1 MYIADL
7 HIHSRYARATSSEC
21 VPEYLDL
28 WARRKGI
35 GLVGTGDFTHARW
48 REELREKLAPCGDGF
63 YVLRDEYRLH
73 DAFTPEAA
81 QPRFVITGEIS
92 TIYKKDGRTRKVHH
106 LIILPSLED
115 ADALSARLEQ
125 IGNIHSD
132 GRPILGMDSRDLC
145 ELTFDTCPRAI
156 YVPAH
161 IWTPHFSLFGAFS
174 GFDTIEACFGDMTPH
189 IHALETGLSS
199 DPPMNWRLS
208 ALDRFTLLSNS
219 DAHSPAKLGREANLI
234 GGEMHYNA
242 FSDAVCGRTPA
253 DFLGTIEFFPEEG
266 KYHFDGHRSCG
277 VCLSPRE
284 SLALDNLC
292 PVCHKRMTIG
302 VSHRVEEL
310 ADRPEGFEPSHAP
323 RYENLVPLPEIIG
336 ASLNV
341 GAASAKVTQAYTSL
355 LRTLGPEFTILRTAE
370 ISDIRAAGGEL
381 IAEGVKRMREGKI
394 VMHPGFDGEFGK
406 LEVFT
411 PDELAALKS
420 QMSFLPVRT
429 LEKKKKTAAPEKI
442 NQQDANEAV
451 AAAPAATLNARQQQA
466 AQALAPAVAVIAG
479 PGTGKTKTLVSRIEY
494 LISEKGAHPESIAAV
509 TFTNKAA
516 QEMRER
522 LGLALGKRAAA
533 KLTIGTFHSLC
544 LQLLRGWGVPVT
556 IIDSAHARALA
567 MRVIED
573 CALHISPRGF
583 LEAVSRRKNGQ
594 NDALENDAF
603 EIYNRLMT
611 DEGCMDF
618 DDLLLQVIAWIDA
631 DPSVD
636 LRAFT
641 YVHVDEFQ
649 DINPLQFSLL
659 QRLWQK
665 SLSRFC
671 IGDPDQAIYGFRGAD
686 AQCFARLK
694 ESFRDLMVIR
704 LDTNYRC
711 TPEILSCA
719 NALIAGNPSDTP
731 RELHAALEHGSPVR
745 VIEGADE
752 FAQAVFIA
760 KEIAR
765 MTGGME
771 MHETAARE
779 RIYSFS
785 DMAVLYRT
793 HRQAEML
800 EHCLR
805 TEGIP
810 CRIAGRDKL
819 LSEPLVHGVI
829 GFFRYAAD
837 SNNLVAR
844 RAFEALLPQK
854 HLPDEWLERFAP
866 RTGKEKPAKLIAS
879 LISAAGLENGESAQ
893 ALLGLATAYERMDDL
908 LSALMIGEEADVV
921 RESGKAIQ
929 SGAVTL
935 MTLHGAKGLEFP
947 VVFLAGVSKGI
958 LPLDMPGRAADCQ
971 EERRLLFVG
980 MTRAKEELILLCG
993 GDESPFLQ
1001 EIPREMFMRERLS
1014 TKRESQVKQLSFF

>member
-35 GLVGTGDFTHARW
+35 ELVGTGDFAHAAW
-48 REELREKLAPCGDGF
+48 RAQLREKLTSCGDGF
-63 YVLRDEYRLH
+63 YTLKDEYRLR
-73 DAFTPEAA
+73 DAFTPEEPR
-81 QPRFVITGEIS
+81 PRFVITGEIS

-115 ADALSARLEQ
+115 ADALSARLEH

-132 GRPILGMDSRDLC
+132 GRPILGLDSRDLC
-145 ELTFDTCPRAI
+145 ALTFDVCPRAI
-156 YVPAH
+156 YIPAH

-208 ALDRFTLLSNS
+208 ALDRFTLVSNS

-234 GGEMHYNA
+234 GGKMNYDD
-242 FSDAVCGRTPA
+242 FSRAICGQAPGS
-253 DFLGTIEFFPEEG
+253 FLGTIEFFPEEG
-266 KYHFDGHRSCG
+266 KYHFDGHRGCG

-284 SLALDNLC
+284 SLSRENLC
-292 PVCHKRMTIG
+292 PVCQKRMTIG

-310 ADRPEGFEPSHAP
+310 SDRPEGFRPVHAP
-323 RYENLVPLPEIIG
+323 GYENLVPLPEIIG
-336 ASLNV
+336 AALGV
-341 GAASAKVTQAYTSL
+341 GAASAKVTQAYMAL
-355 LRTLGPEFTILRTAE
+355 LRDIGPEFTILRTAE
-370 ISDIRAAGGEL
+370 ITDIRTAGGEL
-381 IAEGVKRMREGKI
+381 IAEGVKRMREGRI

-411 PDELAALKS
+411 PDELSALKS
-420 QMSFLPVRT
+420 QLSFLPMRT
-429 LEKKKKTAAPEKI
+429 LEKKTRGSSSILPQPSPAKKSAPPTP
-442 NQQDANEAV
+442 AV
-451 AAAPAATLNARQQQA
+451 SLNARQSEA
-466 AQALAPAVAVIAG
+466 VHAFASAVAVIAG
-479 PGTGKTKTLVSRIEY
+479 PGTGKTKTLVARIEH
-494 LISEKGAHPESIAAV
+494 LIREKGAHPENIAAV

-516 QEMRER
+516 QEMRDR
-522 LGLALGKRAAA
+522 LGAVLGKRVAA

-544 LQLLRGWGVPVT
+544 LRLLRNWGIPVVL
-556 IIDSAHARALA
+556 IDSAHARALA
-567 MRVIED
+567 ARVIEA
-573 CALHISPRGF
+573 CALHLSPHAF
-583 LEAVSRRKNGQ
+583 LEAVSRRKNGHS
-594 NDALENDAF
+594 DALDDEPFTTYVQLMND
-603 EIYNRLMT
+603 EQ
-611 DEGCMDF
+611 CMDF
-618 DDLLLQVIAWIDA
+618 DDLLLEVIARIDA

-649 DINPLQFSLL
+649 DINPLQFTLL

-665 SLSRFC
+665 SVSRFC

-686 AQCFARLK
+686 SGCFAHLK
-694 ESFRDLMVIR
+694 RAFSDLITIR
-704 LDTNYRC
+704 LDANYRC
-711 TPEILSCA
+711 TPEILACA
-719 NALIAGNPSDTP
+719 NALIAANPSDMP
-731 RELHAALEHGSPVR
+731 RELNAALPSGAPVR
-745 VIEGADE
+745 LAEAPDE
-752 FAQAVFIA
+752 FAQAVYIA
-760 KEIAR
+760 KEIAK
-765 MTGGME
+765 MTGGIE
-771 MHETAARE
+771 MHEASIRE
-779 RIYSFS
+779 TIYSFS
-785 DMAVLYRT
+785 DIAVLYRT
-793 HRQAEML
+793 HRQAEL
-800 EHCLR
+800 IEHCLR

-810 CRIAGRDKL
+810 CLIAGRDKL
-819 LSEPLVHGVI
+819 LSDPLVQAVT

-837 SNNLVAR
+837 RNAQVGK
-844 RAFEALLPQK
+844 RAFESFLTDAP
-854 HLPDEWLERFAP
+854 FAEVWAEQFAS
-866 RTGKEKPAKLIAS
+866 RISKEKPAKLIAS
-879 LISAAGLENGESAQ
+879 LIQLAGLGNGDSVQ
-893 ALLGLATAYERMDDL
+893 ALLGMAAAYERMDDF
-908 LSALMIGEEADVV
+908 LSALILGEEADVV
-921 RESGKAIQ
+921 RESGKAIH

-947 VVFLAGVSKGI
+947 IVFLAGVSKGI

-1014 TKRESQVKQLSFF
+1014 TRRESQVKQLSFF